1 MLVDE
6 NFLFGLLQIAGL
18 FLALVAGV
26 IGISLF
32 KFFHQ
37 KRELWSWKILILALL
52 VYTVHKFF
60 GALDAFNVYQTATGW
75 MSQVFPVFI
84 QGFVLWA
91 LILEIY
97 IAARKW

>member
-6 NFLFGLLQIAGL
+6 NFLYGLLQIAGL
-18 FLALVAGV
+18 FLALAAGV

-32 KFFHQ
+32 KAFHER
-37 KRELWSWKILILALL
+37 REWWSWKILILALL
-52 VYTVHKFF
+52 IYAVHKLF
-60 GALDAFNVYQTATGW
+60 GALDAFNVYQTSTGW

-91 LILEIY
+91 IILEIY
-97 IAARKW
+97 IATK

>member
-6 NFLFGLLQIAGL
+6 NFLYGLLQIAGL
-18 FLALVAGV
+18 FLAIVAGV

-32 KFFHQ
+32 KVFH
-37 KRELWSWKILILALL
+37 KRRELWSWKVLILALV
-52 VYTVHKFF
+52 VYALHKFF
-60 GALDAFNVYQTATGW
+60 GALDAFNVYQTSTGW
-75 MSQVFPVFI
+75 MSQIFPIFI

-97 IAARKW
+97 IATK